1 MKKFGLPYRT
11 ALLLAIGLAFSCRPG
26 TTTQRLTVEKR
37 NRFEALDF
45 VKIFEID
52 LYGRWCLPCPQGI
65 VCSEILDR
73 TNRAYRFSLYDYSGA
88 LIRKREV
95 LAGQGPSEIQGGNL
109 ETVWLS
115 PTGKIFCLDVGDYLK
130 SIDPETLKIET
141 IVKLSNVVHGYGSRF
156 DIGRI
161 SGSSLEEK
169 DGQLVT
175 TFESSGFPDDFTYYL
190 VHCSETFQNLS
201 VIASAKKEKPLSW
214 KKLEESRQKGGLL
227 ENIVDYYDRLRL
239 LRSFAVDWKR
249 DTAYLIPDIEKP
261 EIERIELKTKR
272 KTRFSID
279 IDVKEFS
286 IEREEF
292 DSFFEYVMSERP
304 EILKQ
309 RFKSTLYIPPH
320 APTLMG
326 AMVVDDRLLLITGN
340 RNWKSGE
347 NETLVY
353 RLPEMQYQG
362 SFFVPYPNTQH
373 IKWTAPYYIVSNR
386 VQKNDDYLWR
396 YTIYQIKP
404 QNGSRR
410 DR

>member
-1 MKKFGLPYRT
+1 MNKFGFPYRT
-11 ALLLAIGLAFSCRPG
+11 AFLLAIGLLFSCRQG
-26 TTTQRLTVEKR
+26 TTTQKLAVEER

-45 VKIFEID
+45 VKIFRIE
-52 LYGRWCLPCPQGI
+52 LYGRWCLPCQQGI
-65 VCSEILDR
+65 LCSELTDR

-88 LIRKREV
+88 LIRTREV
-95 LAGQGPSEIQGGNL
+95 LAGQGPTEIQIGTL

-115 PTGKIFCLDVGDYLK
+115 PTGKIFCLDGDYLK
-130 SIDPETLKIET
+130 SIDPENLKIET

-156 DIGRI
+156 DLGRI

-214 KKLEESRQKGGLL
+214 KKMEESRQKGGPL
-227 ENIVDYYDRLRL
+227 ETFVDYYGRLRL

-249 DTAYLIPDIEKP
+249 DMAYLIPDIEKP
-261 EIERIELKTKR
+261 EIERIDLKTKR
-272 KTRFSID
+272 KTRFPID
-279 IDVKEFS
+279 IDVKEFT

-292 DSFFEYVMSERP
+292 DSFYEYALGETSEL
-304 EILKQ
+304 LKQ
-309 RFKSTLYIPPH
+309 RIKHTLFIPPH
-320 APTLMG
+320 APALMA
-326 AMVVDDRLLLITGN
+326 AMVVEDRLLLITGN

-347 NETLVY
+347 NEALVY

-362 SFFVPYPNTQH
+362 SFFVPYSNVQNM
-373 IKWTAPYYIVSNR
+373 KWAAPYYISDDC
-386 VQKNDDYLWR
+386 VQKGDDYLFR
-396 YTIYQIKP
+396 FTIYQIKP
-404 QNGSRR
+404 RDGSHR

>member
-1 MKKFGLPYRT
+1 M
-11 ALLLAIGLAFSCRPG
+11 
-26 TTTQRLTVEKR
+26 
-37 NRFEALDF
+37 
-45 VKIFEID
+45 KIFRIE
-52 LYGRWCLPCPQGI
+52 LYGRWCLPCQQGI
-65 VCSEILDR
+65 LCSELTDR

-88 LIRKREV
+88 LIRTREV
-95 LAGQGPSEIQGGNL
+95 LAGQGPTEIQIGTL

-115 PTGKIFCLDVGDYLK
+115 PTGKIFCLDGDYLK
-130 SIDPETLKIET
+130 SIDPENLKIET

-156 DIGRI
+156 DLGRI

-214 KKLEESRQKGGLL
+214 KKMEESRQKGGPL
-227 ENIVDYYDRLRL
+227 ETFVDYYGRLRL

-249 DTAYLIPDIEKP
+249 DMAYLIPDIEKP
-261 EIERIELKTKR
+261 EIERIDLKTKR
-272 KTRFSID
+272 KTRFPID
-279 IDVKEFS
+279 IDVKEFT

-292 DSFFEYVMSERP
+292 DSFYEYALGETSEL
-304 EILKQ
+304 LKQ
-309 RFKSTLYIPPH
+309 RIKHTLFIPPH
-320 APTLMG
+320 APALMA
-326 AMVVDDRLLLITGN
+326 AMVVEDRLLLITGN

-347 NETLVY
+347 NEALVY

-362 SFFVPYPNTQH
+362 SFFVPYSNVQNM
-373 IKWTAPYYIVSNR
+373 KWAAPYYISDDC
-386 VQKNDDYLWR
+386 VQKGDDYLFR
-396 YTIYQIKP
+396 FTIYQIKP
-404 QNGSRR
+404 RDGSHR